1 MNRQNYRLLVWLVII
16 LLVLNISA
24 LGTILWFRYTM
35 PPPKTKCQVEQPE
48 QHRKMHDA
56 FIREEL
62 KFDETQMK
70 QFTVLRDKHFS
81 EIKEIKGDIEKTR
94 KLQFKA
100 VQEKNSDQNFLDSL
114 SNRIGALHQQW
125 AVSSTEFLQKASSLC
140 NDEQRPRF
148 FTLLEQSRRDSLQWP
163 GHHQRSGKRDCRVNP

>member
-16 LLVLNISA
+16 LLMLNISA

-35 PPPKTKCQVEQPE
+35 PPPETKCQVGKPG

-70 QFTVLRDKHFS
+70 QFTALRDKHFG
-81 EIKEIKGDIEKTR
+81 EIKEIKGDIENTR

-100 VQEKNSDQNFLDSL
+100 VQEGSADQSYLDSL
-114 SNRIGALHQQW
+114 STRIGFLHQQW
-125 AVSSTEFLQKASSLC
+125 AVSSTTFLQKTAAVC

-148 FTLLEQSRRDSLQWP
+148 FTMLEKSRRDSLQWP
-163 GHHQRSGKRDCRVNP
+163 GHHQRGGKRDCRVNP